1 MLHRTVPR
9 RTTSPRSHQNRAVE
23 QRRGR
28 TCEKA
33 NAEAATEPMSA
44 SSSSGS
50 ETLAQRRALP
60 VPPTPPPSASPT
72 AGSSAGAASFVRG
85 SRRASERVRTAAT
98 RQREVSRPRRQG
110 SPVRPLR
117 GLAGAQ
123 ACRATLAFAAGTRS
137 GRLDHTGRLRQPE
150 AARATRGEGRAL
162 PRSAADSASGA
173 DVRRPPSGLL
183 ESPPSSPRVPRERPD
198 SLPPRRPDAR
208 ALAAAYRFSRAS
220 RLPTRHRRL

>member
-1 MLHRTVPR
+1 ML
-9 RTTSPRSHQNRAVE
+9 
-23 QRRGR
+23 
-28 TCEKA
+28 
-33 NAEAATEPMSA
+33 
-44 SSSSGS
+44 
-50 ETLAQRRALP
+50 
-60 VPPTPPPSASPT
+60 PSAS
-72 AGSSAGAASFVRG
+72 A
-85 SRRASERVRTAAT
+85 AAT

-173 DVRRPPSGLL
+173 DMRRPRSGLL
-183 ESPPSSPRVPRERPD
+183 ASGVTSVASGLTLHHLRRDAFGGTLGGEFVAAPQQARRRAYSLQLVRHTRWGPLSVPNARAVRPGSPRWLRSCNKLETRFLGHFRRFCPIYSHEPGDCSFFHVKFF
-198 SLPPRRPDAR
+198 LP
-208 ALAAAYRFSRAS
+208 LT
-220 RLPTRHRRL
+220 LCEGVWL